1 MINKAIIKDCL
12 ILFVITLIAGAALGV
27 VYEVTK
33 NPIAAQEAKKKMEA
47 QQGVFAEADAFDAVE
62 LDAAVVETV
71 ATNGV
76 TIDEAYDAKTSGE
89 HAGYVI
95 QATSPNGYGG
105 NITLM
110 VGVTAEGTCNGYSLL
125 TISETA
131 GLGMNAK
138 NEDWAAQYAG
148 KTVDSFEVTK
158 TGAAAD
164 NQIDAISGAT
174 ITSKAVTETVNACLA
189 YAAAMEGGN

>member
-33 NPIAAQEAKKKMEA
+33 EPIAAQEAKKKIEA
-47 QQGVFAEADAFDAVE
+47 QQGVFADADDFEAIE
-62 LDAAVVETV
+62 LDAAIVETV

-76 TIDEAYDAKTSGE
+76 TVDEAFDAKAGGA
-89 HAGYVI
+89 HMGYVI
-95 QATSPNGYGG
+95 QTTSPNGYGG

-125 TISETA
+125 TINETA

-138 NEDWAAQYAG
+138 NADWAAQYAG
-148 KTVDSFEVTK
+148 KTVEAFEITK
-158 TGAAAD
+158 TGASSD

-174 ITSKAVTETVNACLA
+174 ITSNAVTEAVNTALA

>member
-1 MINKAIIKDCL
+1 MNKAMIKDCL
-12 ILFVITLIAGAALGV
+12 ILFIITLIAGCALGV

-33 NPIAAQEAKKKMEA
+33 EPIAAQEAKAKMEA
-47 QQGVFAEADAFDAVE
+47 QKQVFEDASAFDAIEVDTD
-62 LDAAVVETV
+62 LAAST
-71 ATNGV
+71 ALNGV
-76 TIDEAYDAKTSGE
+76 TIDETYDAKDASGA
-89 HAGYVI
+89 HVGYII

-125 TISETA
+125 TINETA

-138 NEDWAAQYAG
+138 KAEFADQYAG
-148 KTVDSFEVTK
+148 KTVDAFEVTK
-158 TGAAAD
+158 TGASAE

-174 ITSKAVTETVNACLA
+174 ITSRAVTEAVNSCLA

>member
-1 MINKAIIKDCL
+1 MNKAIIKDCL
-12 ILFVITLIAGAALGV
+12 ILFIITLIAGAALGM

-33 NPIAAQEAKKKMEA
+33 EPIAQQEAKKKMEA
-47 QQGVFAEADAFDAVE
+47 QQGVFADAQEFAPIE
-62 LDAAVVETV
+62 LDDGIIATV
-71 ATNGV
+71 AANGV
-76 TIDEAYDAKTSGE
+76 TIDEAYDAKDASGA
-89 HAGYVI
+89 HLGYVV

-110 VGVTAEGTCNGYSLL
+110 VGVTSEGTSNGYSLL
-125 TISETA
+125 TINETA

-138 NEDWAAQYAG
+138 NEEFANQYAG
-148 KTVDSFEVTK
+148 KTVEAFEVTK
-158 TGAAAD
+158 MGASAD

-174 ITSKAVTETVNACLA
+174 ITSNAVTEAVNTCLA

>member
-1 MINKAIIKDCL
+1 MKGIIKDCL

-33 NPIAAQEAKKKMEA
+33 EPIAAQEAKKKVEA
-47 QQGVFAEADAFDAVE
+47 QQGVFADADAFDAME
-62 LDAAVVETV
+62 LDEAIAATV

-76 TIDEAYDAKTSGE
+76 TIDEAYDAKAAGA

-110 VGVTAEGTCNGYSLL
+110 VGVTADGTCNGYSLL
-125 TISETA
+125 TIAETA
-131 GLGMNAK
+131 GLGMNAQ
-138 NEDWAAQYAG
+138 NADWAAQFAG
-148 KTVDSFEVTK
+148 KAVEAFEVTK
-158 TGAAAD
+158 LGASAD

-174 ITSKAVTETVNACLA
+174 ITSNAVTEAVNACLA
-189 YAAAMEGGN
+189 YAAALEGGN

>member
-1 MINKAIIKDCL
+1 MKGIIKDCL

-33 NPIAAQEAKKKMEA
+33 EPIAAQEAKKKVEA

-62 LDAAVVETV
+62 LDEAIVATV

-76 TIDEAYDAKTSGE
+76 TIDEAFDAKAAGA
-89 HAGYVI
+89 HVGYVI

-110 VGVTAEGTCNGYSLL
+110 VGVTADGTCNGYSLL
-125 TISETA
+125 TINETA

-138 NEDWAAQYAG
+138 NADWAAQFAG
-148 KTVDSFEVTK
+148 KAVEAFEVTK
-158 TGAAAD
+158 LGASAD
-164 NQIDAISGAT
+164 NQVDAISGAT
-174 ITSKAVTETVNACLA
+174 ITSNAVTEAVNACIA
-189 YAAAMEGGN
+189 YANAMEGGN

>member
-1 MINKAIIKDCL
+1 MKGIIKDCL

-27 VYEVTK
+27 VYDVTK
-33 NPIAAQEAKKKMEA
+33 EPIAAQEAKKKVEA
-47 QQGVFAEADAFDAVE
+47 QQGVFAEADTFDAME
-62 LDAAVVETV
+62 LDEAVVATV

-76 TIDEAYDAKTSGE
+76 TIDEAYDAKAAGA

-110 VGVTAEGTCNGYSLL
+110 VGVTADGTCNGYSLL
-125 TISETA
+125 TIAETA
-131 GLGMNAK
+131 GLGMNAQK
-138 NEDWAAQYAG
+138 PEWAAQFAG
-148 KTVDSFEVTK
+148 KVVDAFEVTK
-158 TGAAAD
+158 LGASAD

-174 ITSKAVTETVNACLA
+174 ITSNAVTEAVNACLA
-189 YAAAMEGGN
+189 YAAALEGGN

>member
-1 MINKAIIKDCL
+1 MKGIIKDCL

-33 NPIAAQEAKKKMEA
+33 EPIAAQEAKKKVEA
-47 QQGVFAEADAFDAVE
+47 QQGVFAEADAFDAME
-62 LDAAVVETV
+62 LDEAIVATV

-76 TIDEAYDAKTSGE
+76 TIDEAFDAKAAGA

-110 VGVTAEGTCNGYSLL
+110 VGVTADGTCNGYSLL
-125 TISETA
+125 TINETA

-138 NEDWAAQYAG
+138 NADWAAQFAG
-148 KTVDSFEVTK
+148 KAVEAFEVTK
-158 TGAAAD
+158 LGASAD
-164 NQIDAISGAT
+164 NQVDAISGAT
-174 ITSKAVTETVNACLA
+174 ITSNAVTEAVNACIA
-189 YAAAMEGGN
+189 YANAMEGGN

>member
-1 MINKAIIKDCL
+1 MKGIIKDCL

-27 VYEVTK
+27 VYEITK
-33 NPIAAQEAKKKMEA
+33 EPIAAQEAKKKVEA
-47 QQGVFAEADAFDAVE
+47 QQGVFADADAFDAME
-62 LDAAVVETV
+62 LDEAVAATV

-76 TIDEAYDAKTSGE
+76 TIDEAYDAKAAGA

-110 VGVTAEGTCNGYSLL
+110 VGVTADGTCNGYSLL
-125 TISETA
+125 TIAETA
-131 GLGMNAK
+131 GLGMNAQ
-138 NEDWAAQYAG
+138 NADWAAQFAG
-148 KTVDSFEVTK
+148 KAVEAFEVTK
-158 TGAAAD
+158 LGASAD

-174 ITSKAVTETVNACLA
+174 ITSNAVTEAVNACLA
-189 YAAAMEGGN
+189 YAAALEGGN